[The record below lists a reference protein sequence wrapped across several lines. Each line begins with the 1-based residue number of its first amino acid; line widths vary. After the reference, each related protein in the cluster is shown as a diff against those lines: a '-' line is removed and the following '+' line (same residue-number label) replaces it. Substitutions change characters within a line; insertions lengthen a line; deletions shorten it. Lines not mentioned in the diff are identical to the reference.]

1 MHVFFCHESW
11 DSDSGENVYEDKTGS
26 YISYFYDVL
35 MKELQDA

>member
-1 MHVFFCHESW
+1 MHVFFCHEAW

-26 YISYFYDVL
+26 YISYFYDVF